1 MTKFKS
7 EPLDSCDK
15 NLVNT
20 KQSQTIGDYLCGQV
34 SSNLISYWLIRINT
48 AFPLVTSYK
57 LLHISYWLTGEKVAE
72 K

>member
-34 SSNLISYWLIRINT
+34 SSNLISYWSIRINT
-48 AFPLVTSYK
+48 DFLLADKIKYCFPIGYFS
-57 LLHISYWLTGEKVAE
+57 
-72 K
+72 

>member
-34 SSNLISYWLIRINT
+34 SSNLISYWLIRLN
-48 AFPLVTSYK
+48 ADFLLVTSHKY
-57 LLHISYWLTGEKVAE
+57 LFPIG
-72 K
+72 